1 MSSDCGILYIV
12 ATPIGNIADLSFR
25 AVEVLKTVSVI
36 AAEDT
41 RHSRPLLEHYAIKT
55 PLLALHDH
63 NEAQISSQLIGRL
76 QGGESIALISDAGT
90 PLLSDPGFQLVRAA
104 KEQALK
110 VVPVPGACAL
120 IAALS
125 VSGLP
130 VDQFIF
136 VGFPPRRG
144 QARRDF
150 FAAQVD
156 TSATLIFY
164 ESCHRIEASLEDLK
178 AIFPA
183 EREIVVARELTKL
196 FETVIKTTVGR
207 VSDLFRQDANML
219 KGEFVVLVQGAG
231 VRADD
236 DELMQEYER
245 ILSILLS
252 ECALKTAVTIAVKMT
267 GARKKL
273 LYDIALRIK
282 GGS

>member
-63 NEAQISSQLIGRL
+63 NEAQICGRMIERL

-90 PLLSDPGFQLVRAA
+90 PLLNDPGFQLVRAA
-104 KEQALK
+104 KDQALK
-110 VVPVPGACAL
+110 VTPVPGACAL
-120 IAALS
+120 MAALS

-136 VGFPPRRG
+136 VGFPPRRS
-144 QARRDF
+144 QARRKF

-156 TSATLIFY
+156 AAATLIFY
-164 ESCHRIEASLEDLK
+164 ESCHRIEASFNDLK
-178 AIFPA
+178 TVFPA
-183 EREIVVARELTKL
+183 EREVVVARELTKL
-196 FETVIKTTVGR
+196 FETVIKTTVER

-236 DELMQEYER
+236 IAAMQEYER